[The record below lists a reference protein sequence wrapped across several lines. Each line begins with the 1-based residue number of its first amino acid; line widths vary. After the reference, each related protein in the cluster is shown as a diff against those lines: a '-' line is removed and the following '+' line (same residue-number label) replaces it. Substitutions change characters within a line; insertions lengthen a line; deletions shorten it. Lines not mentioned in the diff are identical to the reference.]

1 MVNLPTET
9 PKLDPVNPEVAKGVD
24 NLLVP
29 TRQLNGLANQEQWS
43 KDNNPNRQAATSLLG
58 SSTAIAEML
67 LTIETKSHAD
77 PKLSGL
83 ITNLIDNPE
92 FKSLAGM
99 VESVDTDRSLSF
111 QLVSLL
117 KTINKIAKP

>member
-99 VESVDTDRSLSF
+99 VESV
-111 QLVSLL
+111 
-117 KTINKIAKP
+117 